1 MLTQITDAIRR
12 QYATMC
18 WMAYVILKSRN
29 ATLVTY
35 VNICA
40 FKKTWLV
47 MMVHNYVIFLK

>member
-40 FKKTWLV
+40 FKQTWLV